1 MTVRRDELGTIV
13 LEGHCPVDD
22 TEPLFQM
29 LQATPAGPV
38 DWTQCSRLHTCHRP
52 VVAGG
57 AAPLHRTVRLISL
70 WPSSFRLTSCE
81 R

>member
-38 DWTQCSRLHTCHRP
+38 DWTQCSRLHTCLVQLLLTARP
-52 VVAGG
+52 HFTGACGDSLVA
-57 AAPLHRTVRLISL
+57 RLFSSNSL
-70 WPSSFRLTSCE
+70 
-81 R
+81 

>member
-22 TEPLFQM
+22 TEPLFTM

-38 DWTQCSRLHTCHRP
+38 DWTQCHRL
-52 VVAGG
+52 
-57 AAPLHRTVRLISL
+57 L
-70 WPSSFRLTSCE
+70 
-81 R
+81 